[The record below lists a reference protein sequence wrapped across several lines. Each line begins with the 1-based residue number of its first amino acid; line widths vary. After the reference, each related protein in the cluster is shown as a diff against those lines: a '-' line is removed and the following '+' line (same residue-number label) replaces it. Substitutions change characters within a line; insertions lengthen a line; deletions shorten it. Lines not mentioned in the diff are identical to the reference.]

1 MCVVCHRSKWS
12 WRRTRHW
19 GWVSERVA
27 WTTTDGSSQP
37 IRSVNHT
44 HLFSFSL
51 SLPPPPLPLSLSPLA
66 HPPFLL
72 PLTSYSLISLVS
84 STCTCVHTRSE
95 RFCSP
100 ILPTYYTHAYFCSH
114 SPIHAYSDPCH
125 GMRTFLDTVARP
137 AICSVTHLYC
147 IYMYNVHVH
156 V

>member
-51 SLPPPPLPLSLSPLA
+51 SLPPPPLPLSLSASPSPLPSSS
-66 HPPFLL
+66 HKLL
-72 PLTSYSLISLVS
+72 THLFSIIYMYMYVD
-84 STCTCVHTRSE
+84 VHTRSE

-125 GMRTFLDTVARP
+125 GMRTFLDTVASP
-137 AICSVTHLYC
+137 AIQC
-147 IYMYNVHVH
+147 M
-156 V
+156 